1 MTSGASYTLERR
13 RMVDEQLR
21 PPSRDITHPRVLQ
34 AMLET
39 PRHLFIPEPQRAEA
53 YHDTALPIG
62 HGQTISQPYIV
73 ALMTQALAPQ
83 PHHRVLE
90 IGTGS
95 GYQAAILAPLVA
107 VIHTLETI
115 PALAQRAANTLTAQ
129 GIQNVHVHPADG
141 QAGWPTAAPYDA
153 ILITCATPSIPP
165 ALPPQL
171 ANSGRLILPLGPR
184 DHQQLTLLEKLANRQ
199 TQTPLCPVRFV
210 PLR

>member
-1 MTSGASYTLERR
+1 MTSEASYTLERR
-13 RMVDEQLR
+13 CMIDEQLR

-34 AMLET
+34 AMLNT
-39 PRHLFIPEPQRAEA
+39 PRHLFIPDPLRAEA

-73 ALMTQALAPQ
+73 ALMTQALDPQ

-107 VIHTLETI
+107 EIHTLETI
-115 PALAQRAANTLTAQ
+115 PALAQRAADTLTAQ
-129 GIQNVHVHPADG
+129 DIQNVHVHPADG
-141 QAGWPTAAPYDA
+141 QAGWLPAAPYDA
-153 ILITCATPSIPP
+153 ILITCATPRIPP

-171 ANSGRLILPLGPR
+171 ANSGRLILPLGAH